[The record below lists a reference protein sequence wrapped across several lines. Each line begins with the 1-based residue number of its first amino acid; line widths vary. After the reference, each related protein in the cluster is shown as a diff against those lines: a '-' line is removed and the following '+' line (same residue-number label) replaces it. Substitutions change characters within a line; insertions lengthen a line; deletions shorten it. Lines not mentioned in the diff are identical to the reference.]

1 MFAPTFFDAL
11 GALCRRNSGTSEE
24 LINPKVIDGRH
35 RYLETPPTHPTCA
48 WALAVLRLGLARI
61 NFIHR
66 STVAAAARALVV
78 GTNFIDKQADIDA
91 SARAI
96 RAGLAKVVER
106 ITGTFARL
114 GDFSTDVASR
124 DMCRV
129 AEEAALEALKTWEF
143 VAPGAPSG
151 TLERAARAPWS
162 PGPCLLYTSPSP
174 RDATLSRMPSSA

>member
-91 SARAI
+91 SARAV

-151 TLERAARAPWS
+151 TL
-162 PGPCLLYTSPSP
+162 
-174 RDATLSRMPSSA
+174 